1 MENKNNNY
9 IFRYQSDCRLTSLS
23 VRDVGFQSCSKDHL
37 FGPCIRDYY
46 LVHYIISGAGY
57 YIMDGQKFHPRAG
70 EAFLI
75 YPSVRATYYSDMDNP
90 WEYYWVGFS
99 GNDAEI
105 LINLTDFSKEVPVLS
120 LPSNDILELFLL
132 IYNSKGEDSHL
143 SIRMIG
149 YLYLLLSHFIEYSQS
164 GDSANESAME
174 KNLKAAEKYILQNY
188 QNTISVETLACA
200 CGISRSWLFRC
211 FKALT
216 NTSPKEYLTAYR
228 IERAKILL
236 QNSALSIRQISYS
249 TGFQDELYF
258 SKVFKK
264 ITGKSPS
271 EYRKHFQLCG

>member
-9 IFRYQSDCRLTSLS
+9 IFRYQSDRRLASLS

-46 LVHYIISGAGY
+46 MIHYIISGAGY
-57 YIMDGQKFHPRAG
+57 YIMDGQKFHLRAG

-75 YPSVRATYYSDMDNP
+75 YPSVRTTYYSDMDNP

-164 GDSANESAME
+164 GHSANESAME

-236 QNSALSIRQISYS
+236 QNSTLSIRQISYS

-271 EYRKHFQLCG
+271 EYRKHF